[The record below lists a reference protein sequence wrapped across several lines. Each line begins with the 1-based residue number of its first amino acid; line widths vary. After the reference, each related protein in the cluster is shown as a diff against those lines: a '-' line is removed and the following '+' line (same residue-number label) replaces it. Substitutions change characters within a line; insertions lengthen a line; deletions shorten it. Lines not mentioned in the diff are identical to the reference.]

1 LKKII
6 RQYQKYKENL
16 FTLYFKVL
24 FKMKTTENYLAEIK
38 EIRKMM
44 EESSRFLSLSGLSGV
59 LVGIYAILGAF
70 LAESIIYTNQL
81 FGWLLGDNMM
91 FDLMI
96 IAAITLVLSLLTV
109 ILLTYRKAKREG
121 TKIWNPGSKLMM
133 INLAI
138 PLFTGGAFILIFV
151 FKGTYEIAA
160 PGCLIF
166 YGLALINAAKFTR
179 QEIFFMGLIQVS
191 LGILAALFPSLGLL
205 FWALGFG
212 VIHIIYGTLMYFR
225 YDRKSNN

>member
-1 LKKII
+1 
-6 RQYQKYKENL
+6 
-16 FTLYFKVL
+16 
-24 FKMKTTENYLAEIK
+24 MKTTENYLAEIK

-59 LVGIYAILGAF
+59 LVGIYALLGAF
-70 LAESIIYTNQL
+70 LAESLVYSNKL
-81 FGWLLGDNMM
+81 FGWLFGTNIVA
-91 FDLMI
+91 DLI
-96 IAAITLVLSLLTV
+96 YIAAIILFLSLLTV
-109 ILLTYRKAKREG
+109 TLLTYRRAKKAG
-121 TKIWNPGSKLMM
+121 TKIWNPGSRLMLL
-133 INLAI
+133 NLAI
-138 PLFTGGAFILIFV
+138 PLTAGGVFILIFV
-151 FKGTYEIAA
+151 FKGIYEIAA

-212 VIHIIYGTLMYFR
+212 VIHIIYGTVMYFR
-225 YDRKSNN
+225 YEHKSKKVKG